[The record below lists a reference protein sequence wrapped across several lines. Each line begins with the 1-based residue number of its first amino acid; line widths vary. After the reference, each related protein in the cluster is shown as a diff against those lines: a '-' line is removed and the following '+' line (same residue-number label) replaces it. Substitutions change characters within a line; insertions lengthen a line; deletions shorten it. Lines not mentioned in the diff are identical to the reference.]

1 MIYTNGISRIS
12 MVSDPHVPLPHR
24 MTVNYRSQMTGN
36 VNSETLLLKN
46 QL

>member
-1 MIYTNGISRIS
+1 MIYTNGISRIT

-24 MTVNYRSQMTGN
+24 TAVNYRSQMTGN
-36 VNSETLLLKN
+36 MSSETLLLKN